1 MPRSVSRTLRIAFW
15 SVLLLGIVLRV
26 LGAWWYRNDPMA
38 DYAIVVEM
46 VRDMAAFRNWPVFY
60 YGQAYMGSLEPTVSA
75 LFALLI
81 GPTNFAVCL
90 GTAFFGVLLLL
101 AVHRWAFRVGGPWA
115 GVAAMALLAIG
126 PPGYFQYMAS
136 PRGGYALGLL
146 LIVLVLEAACRLVER
161 PLPPEGPAPRRILVL
176 GLYAGIAFWN
186 FWLVVPAIAA
196 AGLMLLLAYRI
207 RLLRPRVL
215 LPGMAG
221 FFLGSLPFWIWNA
234 AHGWA
239 SFASSNSGS
248 AGLGGAPHALR
259 SLILVRLPKL
269 LDPGFLGTSGG
280 RVAAVLAILLALL
293 AVATLLRRRRESSA
307 IAPLLVSLL
316 FFGVFF
322 GLAYLCSSF
331 GQMNTPR
338 YLLPFV
344 PLFAV
349 FAGAT
354 FGALLRERRRAA
366 IPFGLCL
373 AVLVASAAGS
383 IPFHL
388 ARARRGDAFA
398 ATASAA
404 MRKLADSG
412 VDGVMTSYLLRAY
425 EWAGDGNP
433 PATCPTLERNRPVGI
448 AVERARDIAVL
459 ENLRGVNHFLAA
471 TGGSADYGSIGRLR
485 VHRAFHAPAPVR
497 DLPASTIRSILD
509 DRGHDFT
516 ALLLNQ
522 TQDCDVR
529 IRLLAG
535 EVRHLDILLDA
546 PTEVSGIRLLI
557 RDGHSYGRMAI
568 DALPEGA
575 SEFAEISPF
584 HVDSGFFWSGSRPYW
599 GGALFRAEKRFPARR
614 ISALR
619 LRMASGSH
627 DLAVFLGGLR
637 LLAPSDALPPDPAA
651 IAERLLALGATRIHA
666 DRWMGEQLRPL
677 LPDNV
682 AVSREPLIYGDAPS
696 TQTILPDAGTVL
708 VVEPDML
715 ESTRAE
721 LARLRAQVDEIPV
734 GGIVLVAFR
743 PASHEQ
749 TGCRTLRFTGLG
761 LLHGPAEPALQSSST
776 PPPAQSSVLPSRVSG
791 PVPPSVSPS
800 ESTPPPAQSS
810 VLPSRASGPV
820 PPHGEIATYFNT
832 RLHLVSCAPDGRD
845 LRLLWTIA
853 PDFTPPHGTYAFLH
867 FLDDN
872 GRIAAQSIAAVSLET
887 IGADSDGATL
897 FESRIPLPRG
907 LSPGLSPTLG
917 LFHPGLPNRRLKPDT
932 GLPQNRRRIPLPD
945 SLALP

>member
-1 MPRSVSRTLRIAFW
+1 MPRPVSRPLRIAFW

-60 YGQAYMGSLEPTVSA
+60 YGQAYMGSLEPTMSA

-101 AVHRWAFRVGGPWA
+101 AVHRWASRAGGPWA
-115 GVAAMALLAIG
+115 GIAAMAILIIG

-196 AGLMLLLAYRI
+196 AGLMLLFAYRI
-207 RLLRPRVL
+207 RLLRLRVL
-215 LPGMAG
+215 IPGLAG
-221 FFLGSLPFWIWNA
+221 FFAGSLPFWIWNA
-234 AHGWA
+234 AHSWT

-248 AGLGGAPHALR
+248 AGLGGAPRAVL
-259 SLILVRLPKL
+259 SLFRDRLPKL
-269 LDPGFLGTSGG
+269 LDPGFLGTAGG
-280 RVAAVLAILLALL
+280 RAAAAFAIFLVLLAI
-293 AVATLLRRRRESSA
+293 ATLLLRRRESPA
-307 IAPLLVSLL
+307 IETLLVSLL
-316 FFGVFF
+316 FFGFFF
-322 GLAYLCSSF
+322 GLAYVCSSF

-338 YLLPFV
+338 YLLPAV

-349 FAGAT
+349 LEGAA
-354 FGALLRERRRAA
+354 FGALLRDRRR
-366 IPFGLCL
+366 ITVPFGLCL
-373 AVLVASAAGS
+373 AALVASAAGS

-404 MRKLADSG
+404 MRELATSG

-425 EWAGDGNP
+425 QWAGDGTP

-448 AVERARDIAVL
+448 AVERASNIAIL
-459 ENLRGVNHFLAA
+459 ENLRGANHFLAA

-485 VHRAFHAPAPVR
+485 VHRAFRAPTPVR
-497 DLPASTIRSILD
+497 DLPASVIRSILD
-509 DRGHDFT
+509 DRGHDLT

-522 TQDCDVR
+522 TPDCDVR
-529 IRLLAG
+529 LRLLVG

-546 PTEVSGIRLLI
+546 PIEVSGVRLLI
-557 RDGHSYGRMAI
+557 RDGHSYGRMAV
-568 DALPEGA
+568 DAIPEGA
-575 SEFAEISPF
+575 SEFSEISPF
-584 HVDSGFFWSGSRPYW
+584 HVDSGFFWSGPRPYW
-599 GGALFRAEKRFPARR
+599 GGALFRTEKRFPARR
-614 ISALR
+614 VAALR
-619 LRMASGSH
+619 LRMTGGSH
-627 DLAVFLGGLR
+627 DMTVLLGGLR
-637 LLAPSDALPPDPAA
+637 LLAPSDAPPPDPAA
-651 IAERLLALGATRIHA
+651 IAERLLALGAMRVHA

-677 LPDNV
+677 LPDSV
-682 AVSREPLIYGDAPS
+682 AVSREPLIYGDAPDA
-696 TQTILPDAGTVL
+696 QTILPDAGTIL

-734 GGIVLVAFR
+734 GGTVLIAFR
-743 PASHEQ
+743 PASHDQ
-749 TGCRTLRFTGLG
+749 TDCRTLRFTGFG
-761 LLHGPAEPALQSSST
+761 LLHGSSEPST
-776 PPPAQSSVLPSRVSG
+776 T
-791 PVPPSVSPS
+791 
-800 ESTPPPAQSS
+800 STAP
-810 VLPSRASGPV
+810 L
-820 PPHGEIATYFNT
+820 ATYFHG
-832 RLHLVSCAPDGRD
+832 RLRLRSCAPDGAD
-845 LRLLWTIA
+845 LRLLWTIDTA
-853 PDFTPPHGTYAFLH
+853 FTPPHGTYAFLH
-867 FLDDN
+867 FLDSRD
-872 GRIAAQSIAAVSLET
+872 RVAAQSIAPVMLET
-887 IGADSDGATL
+887 LVNAPDGTTL
-897 FESRIPLPRG
+897 LESRIPLPRDIPAG
-907 LSPGLSPTLG
+907 LSPSLG
-917 LFHPGLPNRRLKPDT
+917 LFIPGLPNRRLKPDT
-932 GLPQNRRRIPLPD
+932 GLPLNRRRIPLPA

>member
-1 MPRSVSRTLRIAFW
+1 MPRPVSRSLRIAFW

-26 LGAWWYRNDPMA
+26 FGAWWYRNDPMA

-60 YGQAYMGSLEPTVSA
+60 YGQAYMGSLEPTMSA

-101 AVHRWAFRVGGPWA
+101 AVQRWASRTGGPWA
-115 GVAAMALLAIG
+115 GIAAMAILIIG

-196 AGLMLLLAYRI
+196 GGLMLLLAYRI

-215 LPGMAG
+215 LPGLAG
-221 FFLGSLPFWIWNA
+221 FFVGSLPFWIWNA
-234 AHGWA
+234 THGWA

-248 AGLGGAPHALR
+248 AGLGGAPRAVL
-259 SLILVRLPKL
+259 SLFRDRLPKL
-269 LDPGFLGTSGG
+269 LDPGFLGTAGG
-280 RVAAVLAILLALL
+280 RAAAAFAILLVLF
-293 AVATLLRRRRESSA
+293 AVATLLRRRRELPA
-307 IAPLLVSLL
+307 IAPLLISLL
-316 FFGVFF
+316 FFGFFF
-322 GLAYLCSSF
+322 GLAYVCSSF

-338 YLLPFV
+338 YLLPAV
-344 PLFAV
+344 PLFAIL
-349 FAGAT
+349 AGAA
-354 FGALLRERRRAA
+354 FGVLFRDRRR
-366 IPFGLCL
+366 ITVPFGLCL
-373 AVLVASAAGS
+373 AALVALAAGS

-388 ARARRGDAFA
+388 ARDRRGDAFV

-404 MRKLADSG
+404 MRELAASG

-425 EWAGDGNP
+425 QWAGNGVS
-433 PATCPTLERNRPVGI
+433 PATCPTMERNRAVGI
-448 AVERARDIAVL
+448 AVERAGNIAVL
-459 ENLRGVNHFLAA
+459 ENLRGANHFLAA

-485 VHRAFHAPAPVR
+485 VHRAFRAPAPVR
-497 DLPASTIRSILD
+497 DLPATVIRSILD

-522 TQDCDVR
+522 TPDCDVR
-529 IRLLAG
+529 LRLLVG
-535 EVRHLDILLDA
+535 EIRYLDILLDTPA
-546 PTEVSGIRLLI
+546 EISGVRLLI
-557 RDGHSYGRMAI
+557 RDGHSYGRMAV
-568 DALPEGA
+568 DAIPEGA
-575 SEFAEISPF
+575 SEFSEISPF
-584 HVDSGFFWSGSRPYW
+584 HVDSGFFWSGPRPYW
-599 GGALFRAEKRFPARR
+599 GGALFRTEKRFPARR
-614 ISALR
+614 VAALR
-619 LRMASGSH
+619 LRMTGGSH
-627 DLAVFLGGLR
+627 DMTVLLGGLR
-637 LLAPSDALPPDPAA
+637 LLAPSDAPTPDPAT
-651 IAERLLALGATRIHA
+651 IAERLLAIGTTRVHA

-677 LPDNV
+677 LPDTI
-682 AVSREPLIYGDAPS
+682 AVSREPLIYGDPPCA
-696 TQTILPDAGTVL
+696 QTILPDAGTVL
-708 VVEPDML
+708 VIEPDML

-721 LARLRAQVDEIPV
+721 LTRLRAQVDEIPV
-734 GGIVLVAFR
+734 GGTVLVAFR

-761 LLHGPAEPALQSSST
+761 LLHGPAEPT
-776 PPPAQSSVLPSRVSG
+776 
-791 PVPPSVSPS
+791 SPS
-800 ESTPPPAQSS
+800 T
-810 VLPSRASGPV
+810 ASPV
-820 PPHGEIATYFNT
+820 TYFDG
-832 RLHLVSCAPDGRD
+832 RLHLRSCAPDGGD
-845 LRLLWTIA
+845 LRLLWTAA
-853 PDFTPPHGTYAFLH
+853 PAFAPSHRTYAFLH

-872 GRIAAQSIAAVSLET
+872 GRIAAQSIAPVSLET
-887 IGADSDGATL
+887 VGAAPDGATL

-907 LSPGLSPTLG
+907 LSPELSPTLG

-932 GLPQNRRRIPLPD
+932 GLPLNRRRIPLPA
-945 SLALP
+945 SLVLP